1 MINEINHIISSLTPN
16 EIAET
21 VKNIRTEDVILRISS
36 NYAQITDVIRNIP
49 IVRNKTRRFG
59 RIIKIR
65 YRNRMKKI
73 VFGK

>member
-36 NYAQITDVIRNIP
+36 NYNQIEGAIRNIP
-49 IVRNKTRRFG
+49 VIRNKTRRFG
-59 RIIKIR
+59 RIIRAR